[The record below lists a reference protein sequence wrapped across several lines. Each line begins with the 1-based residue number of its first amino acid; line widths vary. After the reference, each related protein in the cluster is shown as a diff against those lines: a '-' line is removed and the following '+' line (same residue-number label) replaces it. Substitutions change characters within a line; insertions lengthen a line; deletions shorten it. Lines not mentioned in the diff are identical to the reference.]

1 MSSDDLRAIYRVK
14 GCFGGFFKSAFFLSI
29 FKGRI

>member
-1 MSSDDLRAIYRVK
+1 MSREDLRAIYTAK
-14 GCFGGFFKSAFFLSI
+14 GCFGGFFVSAFFLSI